1 MVLEKSPLVV
11 KSNHLIEASYKLKL
25 DEQRLILLAISNLRN
40 RMPMSK
46 QKVQRVTA
54 LEYAKMFNLQPK
66 IAYQQLK
73 KATIDL
79 YNRDIKTY
87 DETGSDRFR
96 WVERVKHKKEDG
108 YEGFVELHF
117 TDSIAPY
124 LTKIYNNFTSYE
136 LKSLSDIKSTYAI
149 RLFEML
155 KRWEQKGERFI
166 TMKDFRKWFE
176 IEKKYKK
183 YNDLKKRVVEPAI
196 KELEDKANLIISWDE
211 IKKGRKVVGFDFMF
225 EENKQMDLFK

>member
-1 MVLEKSPLVV
+1 MVSDNTRLVV
-11 KSNHLIEASYKLKL
+11 KSNHLIEASYRLSL
-25 DEQRLILLAISNLRN
+25 NEQRLILMAISNLRN
-40 RMPMSK
+40 RAPMGK
-46 QKVQRVTA
+46 QKVQRITA
-54 LEYAKMFNLQPK
+54 IEYQKMFNLNQK
-66 IAYQQLK
+66 NAYRELK
-73 KATIDL
+73 SATDNL
-79 YNRDIKTY
+79 YERDIKTY
-87 DETGSDRFR
+87 DDKGMDRFR
-96 WVERVKHKKEDG
+96 WVERVRYEKR
-108 YEGFVELHF
+108 EGFVELHF

-124 LTKIYNNFTSYE
+124 LTKIYTNFTQYQ
-136 LKSLSDIKSTYAI
+136 LDSLSDVKSIYAI

-176 IEKKYKK
+176 IEKKYTK
-183 YNDLKKRVVEPAI
+183 YFNLKKRVIEPAI